1 MINKNIVT
9 LPMTPQQRV
18 WLRRKAFAPLVVF
31 IIGAIGFS
39 FLFGFVPVQILVKP
53 NVSFEMQ
60 MFARTLIFLLL
71 VYTVFSFVTC
81 WCHIRNHLADAQQGI
96 LHVEAVRLKSKRRRF
111 RSGLRYYGEFEKVGS
126 LRLVR
131 DIRETYDQLAEKDW
145 YRVIYSPHTKYA
157 WVVQHCPTWLESIYK
172 RM

>member
-9 LPMTPQQRV
+9 IPMTPQQRV
-18 WLRRKAFAPLVVF
+18 WLRKKAFAPLVVL
-31 IIGAIGFS
+31 IISSIGFS
-39 FLFGFVPVQILVKP
+39 FVFGFIPVQILMKA

-60 MFARTLIFLLL
+60 MFARTLIFLLI
-71 VYTVFSFVTC
+71 VYTILTSVAY
-81 WCHIRNHLADAQQGI
+81 WRHIHNHLADAQQGI
-96 LHVEAVRLKSKRRRF
+96 LHVEAVRLKSKHRNF

-126 LRLVR
+126 LILIR
-131 DIRETYDQLAEKDW
+131 DSRETYDKLAEKDW

-157 WVVQHCPTWLESIYK
+157 WVVQHCPTWLESIYR